1 MSQRL
6 GMADGRCF
14 TINTSS
20 RLLNNYIMTN
30 NGVDY
35 VDNDKYRQLLQSKG
49 PELIDM
55 VVFHS
60 DCLQRWKDQGK
71 NTCPTCRK
79 VFDVS
84 NFKVTLTV
92 ENNYNTTSNV
102 ISMNEDMIFNV
113 MDIFDISF
121 DVEDVLD
128 LDALLLDIGS
138 SLADIDPLVLH
149 TE

>member
-1 MSQRL
+1 MSTCSICLSDVRPTRNNPPI
-6 GMADGRCF
+6 RC
-14 TINTSS
+14 
-20 RLLNNYIMTN
+20 
-30 NGVDY
+30 GH
-35 VDNDKYRQLLQSKG
+35 
-49 PELIDM
+49 
-55 VVFHS
+55 VFHS
-60 DCLQRWKDQGK
+60 DCLQHWKDQGK

-138 SLADIDPLVLH
+138 SLSDIDPLVLN